1 MVLLGTGFGGA
12 GAALRRTDP
21 AVAVAV
27 RFPGVAAS
35 RDKQRESRVMGGFR
49 DPVRFPGVA
58 ASRDKGSVSVR
69 PGLRIRRD
77 AELGTCGG

>member
-35 RDKQRESRVMGGFR
+35 RDK
-49 DPVRFPGVA
+49 
-58 ASRDKGSVSVR
+58 GSVSVR